1 MTPNIQ
7 LPTDCPAAQCESAG
21 DCDTCSFKAGCEW
34 CSTLSRCT
42 VVGSVAI
49 CNPGCSIKR
58 SVKQSAMES
67 GRCIGK
73 KVNATTTGG
82 SGGGVEM
89 ETSAAGLST
98 GEVAGIGGGVAA
110 CALASLLLV
119 GLAVF
124 RCRKSRRAEPSIN
137 GAPMEP
143 LAVPQA
149 SFVVSDAPDP
159 TSNYG
164 SAPNMSQYDVA
175 PPEIANSN
183 YTKAP
188 LVSAQSSGGVPGAG
202 VYSTVRLSHGTYA
215 GMPPGS
221 PHDGVDAPLV

>member
-1 MTPNIQ
+1 M
-7 LPTDCPAAQCESAG
+7 AM
-21 DCDTCSFKAGCEW
+21 K
-34 CSTLSRCT
+34 CT
-42 VVGSVAI
+42 VAGSVSRI
-49 CNPGCSIKR
+49 DCGTDRSCLIKR
-58 SVKQSAMES
+58 SVKQSAIES

-175 PPEIANSN
+175 PPEIANN